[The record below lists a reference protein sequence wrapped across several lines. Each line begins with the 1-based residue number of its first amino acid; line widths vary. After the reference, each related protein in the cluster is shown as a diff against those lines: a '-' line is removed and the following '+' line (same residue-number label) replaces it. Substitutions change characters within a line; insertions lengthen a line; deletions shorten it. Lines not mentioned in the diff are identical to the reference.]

1 MRLAEFASLV
11 FIAAVSTGGS
21 CAGGTPPIIA
31 PAPQRTS
38 PNEVVI
44 YNYTYDP
51 LTLTVPV
58 GTTVVWVNKD
68 LAPHTV
74 THRAYGRDNFDS
86 GNLLNAQK
94 YTKVFRRPGTFD
106 YICTLHQGMQG
117 SLIVK
122 DTATVKDTTA
132 AKDSVPH

>member
-1 MRLAEFASLV
+1 VRAVESTFLVLVAMTLA
-11 FIAAVSTGGS
+11 
-21 CAGGTPPIIA
+21 CAGGTPPVIS
-31 PAPQRTS
+31 PEPVPS
-38 PNEVVI
+38 GPNEVVI
-44 YNYTYDP
+44 FNYTYKP

-94 YTKVFRRPGTFD
+94 FTKTFRRPGTFD
-106 YICTLHQGMQG
+106 YICSLHQGMQG
-117 SLIVK
+117 TLVVK
-122 DTATVKDTTA
+122 DTVT
-132 AKDSVPH
+132 AKDSIPH